1 MIISN
6 MSEESK
12 SFEKEIQVLEQD
24 VDDLISEK
32 LYNGVR
38 TPLPEDYLF
47 KGKSAYTFQRCV
59 LNFFLLQ
66 KKYR

>member
-1 MIISN
+1 

-24 VDDLISEK
+24 IDDLISEK

-38 TPLPEDYLF
+38 TPLPENYLF
-47 KGKSAYTFQRCV
+47 KGKSTYIPLLKDV
-59 LNFFLLQ
+59 LNLFH
-66 KKYR
+66 KKI